1 MFFEHQRTAKDLVI
15 MGLFRLALQRKP
27 PFIARRYPYGSRRRM
42 LDALG
47 PDLARTV
54 SMQADD
60 STPADTPIGGIFEK
74 TDNVHKLRHYLPI
87 YQGALTRTE
96 RMLEIGVDRG
106 GSLQMWREHLPRATI
121 VGLDINPE
129 SARHDDPG
137 RDIHVRIGDQTDSQF
152 LGTVIEEFGPFDT
165 VLDDGG
171 HTPKQMIG
179 SFRYLFPRLRP
190 GGVYIVEDVCANYW
204 TIYRDQRES
213 FIDFTKWLMDA
224 MHAHYLEMSSVYQI
238 MEDHP
243 KRLEE
248 VQVPFAAT
256 IIDRIEVFDSVVV
269 IHRAEESKRL
279 PRAVFR

>member
-1 MFFEHQRTAKDLVI
+1 M
-15 MGLFRLALQRKP
+15 
-27 PFIARRYPYGSRRRM
+27 S
-42 LDALG
+42 
-47 PDLARTV
+47 
-54 SMQADD
+54 ADD
-60 STPADTPIGGIFEK
+60 SSPADIPIGRIFEK
-74 TDNVHKLRHYLPI
+74 AVNVHKLRHYLPI
-87 YQGALTRTE
+87 YQRSLVRTE

-106 GSLQMWREHLPRATI
+106 GSLQMWREHLPDATI

-129 SARHDDPG
+129 AAKHDDPK
-137 RDIHVRIGDQTDSQF
+137 RHIHVRIGDQTDTGF
-152 LGTVIEEFGPFDT
+152 LGTVVDEFGPFDT

-179 SFRYLFPRLRP
+179 SFQYLFPRLRP

-224 MHAHYLEMSSVYQI
+224 MHAHYLDMRSVYQI

-243 KRLEE
+243 KRIGE

-256 IIDRIEVFDSVVV
+256 IIDRIEVYDSVVV
-269 IHRAEESKRL
+269 IHRAEEPKRL

>member
-1 MFFEHQRTAKDLVI
+1 MP
-15 MGLFRLALQRKP
+15 LFRLTLQRKP
-27 PFIARRYPYGSRRRM
+27 PFLTRRYPYAGRRRM

-47 PDLARTV
+47 PDLAREV
-54 SMQADD
+54 AMSADD
-60 STPADTPIGGIFEK
+60 TGPVDTPIGRIFEGADK
-74 TDNVHKLRHYLPI
+74 VHKLRHYLPI
-87 YQGALTRTE
+87 YQDALTRTE

-106 GSLQMWREHLPRATI
+106 GSLQMWRKHLPEATI
-121 VGLDINPE
+121 VGLDINPD
-129 SARHDDPG
+129 SARHDDPQRG
-137 RDIHVRIGDQTDSQF
+137 IHVRIGDQTDVRF
-152 LGTVIEEFGPFDT
+152 LGAVVDELGPFDT

-224 MHAHYLEMSSVYQI
+224 MHAHYLEMKSVYQI
-238 MEDHP
+238 MEGHP
-243 KRLEE
+243 KRLKE
-248 VQVPFAAT
+248 VRVPFVAT

-269 IHRAEESKRL
+269 IHRADKPKSL

>member
-1 MFFEHQRTAKDLVI
+1 
-15 MGLFRLALQRKP
+15 
-27 PFIARRYPYGSRRRM
+27 M

-60 STPADTPIGGIFEK
+60 SAPVDTPIGRIFENA
-74 TDNVHKLRHYLPI
+74 DNVHKLRHYLPI
-87 YQGALTRTE
+87 YQSALARTE

-106 GSLQMWREHLPRATI
+106 GSLQMWREHLPNATI
-121 VGLDINPE
+121 VGLDINPA
-129 SARHDDPG
+129 SAQHDDPE
-137 RDIHVRIGDQTDSQF
+137 RHIHVRIGDQTDTRF
-152 LGTVIEEFGPFDT
+152 LGAVVDEFGQFDS

-224 MHAHYLEMSSVYQI
+224 MHAHYLEMKSVYQI
-238 MEDHP
+238 MENHP
-243 KRLEE
+243 KRAEE

-269 IHRAEESKRL
+269 IHRAEEPKRL